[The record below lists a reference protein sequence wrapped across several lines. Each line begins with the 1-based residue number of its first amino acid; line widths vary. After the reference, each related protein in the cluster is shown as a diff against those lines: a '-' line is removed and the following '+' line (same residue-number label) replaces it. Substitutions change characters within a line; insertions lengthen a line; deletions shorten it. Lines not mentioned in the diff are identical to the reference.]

1 MSTPSGAREA
11 CRRAVIVWGPS
22 NFIYLFLVV
31 LGLCCCVSL
40 SHIVVSGG
48 CSLVAVHGPPIVMI
62 RETEKF
68 ESQRLLKFGRK
79 LKFRGEKLG

>member
-11 CRRAVIVWGPS
+11 CRRAVIVWGLS

-48 CSLVAVHGPPIVMI
+48 CSLVAVHGPPIAMA
-62 RETEKF
+62 
-68 ESQRLLKFGRK
+68 SLLVAHG
-79 LKFRGEKLG
+79 L